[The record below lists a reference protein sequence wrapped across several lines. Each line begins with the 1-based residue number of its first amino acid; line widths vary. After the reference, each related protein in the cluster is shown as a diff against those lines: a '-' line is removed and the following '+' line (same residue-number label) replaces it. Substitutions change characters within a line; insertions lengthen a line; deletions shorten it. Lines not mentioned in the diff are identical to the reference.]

1 VVEQVLQ
8 TWTEQVDDQ
17 DIVQAFLAKV
27 INIRD
32 PGCKKV
38 S

>member
-1 VVEQVLQ
+1 MIEEVL
-8 TWTEQVDDQ
+8 ERRAEEVDNE

-27 INIRD
+27 INIRNT
-32 PGCKKV
+32 